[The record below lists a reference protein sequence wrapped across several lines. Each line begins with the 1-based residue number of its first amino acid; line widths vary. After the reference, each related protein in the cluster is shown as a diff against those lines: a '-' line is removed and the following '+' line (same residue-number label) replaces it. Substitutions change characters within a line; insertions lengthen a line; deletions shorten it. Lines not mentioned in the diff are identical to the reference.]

1 MKIED
6 IKTGDVIVRTE
17 DGMINKV
24 AEVTPDGLILRSA
37 YTDMAKCFHVF
48 LNPDSSKLTADHYE
62 PATEEQ
68 RQYMDSKLADFYGT
82 NAEAASKRITAL
94 ASIMG
99 DLKQENN
106 ELVGRV
112 KHLMDDYNRLAR
124 RIKSYHTV
132 SDLTEALDKLEELE
146 RDRDFFKKEY
156 DHGQRLYEALFNQHD
171 IRRKELEV
179 VREERDEAKEQY
191 KELQHKYEELQE
203 QYDTAKADVP
213 KVGDT
218 LEQLQDY
225 NAMLRKQLN
234 TANANCKEFEEKRVE
249 ADEKVK
255 EYKNRLSFVFRH
267 YRRFEHADFVSMG
280 YDCPHHTGAE
290 VEVGDLSCLG
300 CAHYL
305 KADFDKTKHILCAYN
320 YDKEKEKQQEED
332 NFHRKMNQSLNS

>member
-6 IKTGDVIVRTE
+6 IKPGDVIVRTE

-106 ELVGRV
+106 ELVERV

-124 RIKSYHTV
+124 RIRSYHTV

-146 RDRDFFKKEY
+146 RDRDFCKKQY
-156 DHGQRLYEALFNQHD
+156 DHGQRLYESLFHQHD
-171 IRRKELEV
+171 IQSKELKV

-191 KELQHKYEELQE
+191 NELQHKYEELSQ
-203 QYDTAKADVP
+203 
-213 KVGDT
+213 
-218 LEQLQDY
+218 
-225 NAMLRKQLN
+225 QLN
-234 TANANCKEFEEKRVE
+234 TANSKNKNAEKRLDE
-249 ADEKVK
+249 ADEEYHKLVSLLEEANKRIARIGHSFLMREGSLCRRDAKVNVDSEVCLNCK
-255 EYKNRLSFVFRH
+255 HCMRSFLSATD
-267 YRRFEHADFVSMG
+267 Y
-280 YDCPHHTGAE
+280 
-290 VEVGDLSCLG
+290 
-300 CAHYL
+300 
-305 KADFDKTKHILCAYN
+305 ILCAYD
-320 YDKEKEKQQEED
+320 YDKQEES
-332 NFHRKMNQSLNS
+332 NKK

>member
-17 DGMINKV
+17 DGMVNKV

-62 PATEEQ
+62 SATEEQ

-82 NAEAASKRITAL
+82 KAEVASKRITAL

-106 ELVGRV
+106 ELVERV

-124 RIKSYHTV
+124 RIRSYHTV

-146 RDRDFFKKEY
+146 RDRDFCKKQY
-156 DHGQRLYEALFNQHD
+156 DHGQRLYESLFNQHD
-171 IRRKELEV
+171 IQSKELKV

-191 KELQHKYEELQE
+191 NELQHKYEELSQ
-203 QYDTAKADVP
+203 
-213 KVGDT
+213 
-218 LEQLQDY
+218 
-225 NAMLRKQLN
+225 QLN
-234 TANANCKEFEEKRVE
+234 TANSKYKCADKRLDK
-249 ADEKVK
+249 ADE
-255 EYKNRLSFVFRH
+255 EYYTLSSLLEGAESRIA
-267 YRRFEHADFVSMG
+267 RFEKSTFERME
-280 YDCPHHTGAE
+280 YDCPYGVKATVGSLVCFNCEHHIKSDFGNTKT
-290 VEVGDLSCLG
+290 VL
-300 CAHYL
+300 CAH
-305 KADFDKTKHILCAYN
+305 D
-320 YDKEKEKQQEED
+320 YDKEKESNKKSIFFEE
-332 NFHRKMNQSLNS
+332 K

>member
-6 IKTGDVIVRTE
+6 IKPGDVIVRTE
-17 DGMINKV
+17 DGMVNKV

-106 ELVGRV
+106 ELVERV

-124 RIKSYHTV
+124 RIRSYHTV

-156 DHGQRLYEALFNQHD
+156 DHGQRLYESLINQHNLQSN
-171 IRRKELEV
+171 ELKA
-179 VREERDEAKEQY
+179 VREERDDAKEQY
-191 KELQHKYEELQE
+191 NELQHKYEELQK
-203 QYDTAKADVP
+203 QFDTAKSELKRIVDERNLSLVSCS
-213 KVGDT
+213 KHR
-218 LEQLQDY
+218 E
-225 NAMLRKQLN
+225 
-234 TANANCKEFEEKRVE
+234 ANYFSEKRI
-249 ADEKVK
+249 KRFLCSSFIRK
-255 EYKNRLSFVFRH
+255 EQ
-267 YRRFEHADFVSMG
+267 
-280 YDCPHHTGAE
+280 DCPHGVKAKVGSWVCLNCEHYIKSDSGNTGA
-290 VEVGDLSCLG
+290 VL
-300 CAHYL
+300 CAH
-305 KADFDKTKHILCAYN
+305 D
-320 YDKEKEKQQEED
+320 YDKQEES
-332 NFHRKMNQSLNS
+332 NKK

>member
-17 DGMINKV
+17 DGMVNKV

-82 NAEAASKRITAL
+82 NAEAASKRFIAL
-94 ASIMG
+94 ATMMG

-124 RIKSYHTV
+124 RIRSYHTV

-146 RDRDFFKKEY
+146 RDRDFCKKQY
-156 DHGQRLYEALFNQHD
+156 DHGQRLYESLFNQHD
-171 IRRKELEV
+171 LQSKELKA

-191 KELQHKYEELQE
+191 NELQHKYEELSQ
-203 QYDTAKADVP
+203 
-213 KVGDT
+213 
-218 LEQLQDY
+218 
-225 NAMLRKQLN
+225 QLN
-234 TANANCKEFEEKRVE
+234 TANSKNKNAEKRLDE
-249 ADEKVK
+249 ADEEYHKLVSLLEEANKRIARIGHSFLMREGNQCRRDVKVNVVSEVCLNCK
-255 EYKNRLSFVFRH
+255 HCVESFLSGTD
-267 YRRFEHADFVSMG
+267 Y
-280 YDCPHHTGAE
+280 
-290 VEVGDLSCLG
+290 
-300 CAHYL
+300 
-305 KADFDKTKHILCAYN
+305 ILCS
-320 YDKEKEKQQEED
+320 YDYDSMKYCNKK
-332 NFHRKMNQSLNS
+332 

>member
-48 LNPDSSKLTADHYE
+48 LKPDGSKLTAKHYE

-68 RQYMDSKLADFYGT
+68 RQYMDSQLAAFNGT
-82 NAEAASKRITAL
+82 NTEAASKRITAL

-106 ELVGRV
+106 ELVERV

-124 RIKSYHTV
+124 RIRSYHTV

-146 RDRDFFKKEY
+146 RDRDFCKKQY
-156 DHGQRLYEALFNQHD
+156 DHGQRLYESLFNQHD
-171 IRRKELEV
+171 IQSKELKV

-191 KELQHKYEELQE
+191 NELQHKYEELSQ
-203 QYDTAKADVP
+203 
-213 KVGDT
+213 
-218 LEQLQDY
+218 
-225 NAMLRKQLN
+225 QLN
-234 TANANCKEFEEKRVE
+234 TANSKNKNAEKRLDE
-249 ADEKVK
+249 ADEEYHKLVSLLEEANKRIARIGHSFLMREGNQCRRDVKVNVDSEVCLNCK
-255 EYKNRLSFVFRH
+255 HCMRSFLSATD
-267 YRRFEHADFVSMG
+267 Y
-280 YDCPHHTGAE
+280 
-290 VEVGDLSCLG
+290 
-300 CAHYL
+300 
-305 KADFDKTKHILCAYN
+305 ILCAYD
-320 YDKEKEKQQEED
+320 YDKQEES
-332 NFHRKMNQSLNS
+332 NNK

>member
-82 NAEAASKRITAL
+82 NAEAASKRFIAL
-94 ASIMG
+94 ATMMG

-112 KHLMDDYNRLAR
+112 KHLMDDYNRLVK
-124 RIKSYHTV
+124 RINSYHTV

-146 RDRDFFKKEY
+146 RDRDFCKKQY
-156 DHGQRLYEALFNQHD
+156 DHGQKLYEALFNQHD
-171 IRRKELEV
+171 LQSKELKA

-191 KELQHKYEELQE
+191 NDLQQKYEELSQ
-203 QYDTAKADVP
+203 
-213 KVGDT
+213 
-218 LEQLQDY
+218 
-225 NAMLRKQLN
+225 QLN
-234 TANANCKEFEEKRVE
+234 TANSKYKCADKSLDE
-249 ADEKVK
+249 ADE
-255 EYKNRLSFVFRH
+255 EYHSLSFLLEGAESRIA
-267 YRRFEHADFVSMG
+267 RFEKSTFERMEH
-280 YDCPHHTGAE
+280 DCPYGVKAT
-290 VEVGDLSCLG
+290 VGSLACFSCEHYIKGNFGNTKTVL
-300 CAHYL
+300 CAH
-305 KADFDKTKHILCAYN
+305 D
-320 YDKEKEKQQEED
+320 YDKEKEKEQYLD
-332 NFHRKMNQSLNS
+332 KFHEQMNRDLNSEKQ